1 MIVRKPETR
10 NFVLGLMCLG
20 LLAPACKDDSASNS
34 EAKKEPAAAAESE
47 PEEESAGSSKY
58 ANIVPPPPTEVD
70 SVQWLEQG
78 WTDEQRQRF
87 YYLHQGAET
96 FPLPYEW
103 FMALEQ
109 PSPTPAEESPLLSDP
124 AYLERFGF
132 IAGKADPELNPDG
145 LPIGFARIEQFDNP
159 IGNQDFPNLATG
171 KRYDAVGFTCGA
183 CHTGQL
189 EYQGKRVI
197 IDGGQGMIDVS
208 TLSDAVVGAL
218 AGLVS
223 RPRGIRFVRRVLP
236 DGTLEEKG
244 VLVEQLKAFLI
255 RLKASG
261 EDAERAAAAL
271 GAETIP
277 VEGFIR
283 LDAFARIGNQIFWTQ
298 QRKANAITGP
308 ELDFNYALTNAPVN
322 YPPAWTASWFDWVQF
337 NGSLKQPM
345 FRNYFESLGGGAR
358 MNLGPDP
365 AKQLHASPDVKNIH
379 QLEHDLA
386 GEAPFPAKKFTG
398 LRPPQWPEEVLG
410 TIDTALA
417 SKGAALYAKHCEHC
431 HLPPLDSP
439 EIWKEQRWVTDTYHG
454 EETGIRYLKLGLVPL
469 DVIGTD
475 PGQAKNMAERQI
487 QLPEFAGGNK
497 TSYREALEAMG
508 GAITKAYDRAGIP
521 EDQRAEYDGHRDN
534 VVRTELAYRPRPL
547 DGVWATAPFLHNGSV
562 PNLYALLSPVAER
575 PKAFYLGSR
584 KFDPK
589 HVGYEHGEG
598 KGLTLVDTSITGNHN
613 TGHEFTEGSG
623 KGIIGPAL
631 SEDDRWALVE
641 YLKTL

>member
-1 MIVRKPETR
+1 MAHRQTALR
-10 NFVLGLMCLG
+10 NTVAGLIG
-20 LLAPACKDDSASNS
+20 LALAVSACKDDRESSPQRDETAAPAAEPEPEPSSASD
-34 EAKKEPAAAAESE
+34 
-47 PEEESAGSSKY
+47 Y
-58 ANIVPPPPTEVD
+58 ANIEPPPPTKVD

-78 WTDEQRQRF
+78 WTDEQRRRF

-109 PSPTPAEESPLLSDP
+109 PSPNPAEESPLLSDP

-132 IAGKADPELNPDG
+132 IRGEADPELNPDG

-159 IGNQDFPNLATG
+159 IGNQAFPNLATG
-171 KRYDAVGFTCGA
+171 KRYDAIGFTCGA

-218 AGLVS
+218 AGLTS
-223 RPRGIRFVRRVLP
+223 RPRGIRFVMRVLP
-236 DGTLEEKG
+236 KGWTLEQQEA
-244 VLVEQLKAFLI
+244 LVEQLKSFLL

-261 EDAERAAAAL
+261 EDARRAASAL
-271 GAETIP
+271 GAETVP

-283 LDAFARIGNQIFWTQ
+283 LDAFARIGNQLFWTQ
-298 QRKANAITGP
+298 QRKSNGITGP

-322 YPPAWTASWFDWVQF
+322 YPPAWTAPWFDWVQF

-365 AKQLHASPDVKNIH
+365 EKQLSASPDVRNIRK
-379 QLEHDLA
+379 LEHDLA
-386 GEAPFPAKKFTG
+386 GEAPFAAKAFTG
-398 LRPPQWPEEVLG
+398 LRPPKWPADVLG
-410 TIDTALA
+410 PVDTALVE
-417 SKGAALYAKHCEHC
+417 KGATLYAQHCQHC
-431 HLPPLDSP
+431 HLPPLGSDG
-439 EIWKEQRWVTDTYHG
+439 IWDDEQWVTDTYQG
-454 EETGIRYLKLGLVPL
+454 KETGIRYLKLDLIPL

-487 QLPEFAGGNK
+487 QLPEFAGGTK
-497 TSYREALEAMG
+497 TSYREALMAMQ
-508 GAITKAYDRAGIP
+508 GAITKAYDEAGIP

-562 PNLYALLSPVAER
+562 PNLYALLSPVSER
-575 PKAFYLGSR
+575 PEKFYLGSR
-584 KFDPK
+584 QFDPK
-589 HVGYEHGEG
+589 RVGYEHGEG
-598 KGLTLVDTSITGNHN
+598 KGLTLVDTSIGGNLN